1 MKRWLLL
8 VTCLVLAGCSHEE
21 KVTEES
27 QSMEVASEKT
37 EVTLAMYPVGNLGSV
52 SAFSEIVS
60 GFNQEHDD
68 ITVNVEY
75 LSYVDGDDRI
85 EHMIKDGVPLD
96 MVFEGPER
104 IVANWGR
111 RGLILPINDVLTATP
126 ACINEVIAEACKES
140 ADYYMLPVCTTTHCM
155 AVNKDML
162 EQVGALEFIDPVK
175 RTWTTENFLRT
186 VELLDAEDKDS
197 LSVYCTSQAGDQG
210 TRMLVTNMH
219 GGRYANEQHTGY
231 EVSSVENEQALS
243 ELYSTNGIV
252 FGKDEDGATALSK
265 FCSGEYAMTACWNV
279 SQGISQAATVQFDI
293 YPVSFPTEDGSPARL
308 DGGIWGFGIFKSDNK
323 RQEACKE
330 FIRYIVSN
338 QDIYNKVVT
347 LSTFWPT
354 LETSEDLYKNDV
366 IMQEYGLFTSY
377 MGDYYQVTDNWS
389 KARTAW
395 WQMLQRVGDGE
406 NIDEC
411 MAQFQQE
418 VE

>member
-52 SAFSEIVS
+52 SVFSEIVS

-140 ADYYMLPVCTTTHCM
+140 ADYYMLPVYYNT
-155 AVNKDML
+155 L
-162 EQVGALEFIDPVK
+162 
-175 RTWTTENFLRT
+175 
-186 VELLDAEDKDS
+186 
-197 LSVYCTSQAGDQG
+197 Y
-210 TRMLVTNMH
+210 
-219 GGRYANEQHTGY
+219 GG
-231 EVSSVENEQALS
+231 
-243 ELYSTNGIV
+243 
-252 FGKDEDGATALSK
+252 
-265 FCSGEYAMTACWNV
+265 
-279 SQGISQAATVQFDI
+279 
-293 YPVSFPTEDGSPARL
+293 
-308 DGGIWGFGIFKSDNK
+308 
-323 RQEACKE
+323 
-330 FIRYIVSN
+330 
-338 QDIYNKVVT
+338 
-347 LSTFWPT
+347 
-354 LETSEDLYKNDV
+354 
-366 IMQEYGLFTSY
+366 
-377 MGDYYQVTDNWS
+377 
-389 KARTAW
+389 
-395 WQMLQRVGDGE
+395 
-406 NIDEC
+406 
-411 MAQFQQE
+411 
-418 VE
+418 